1 MSASIVPENGL
12 DSIQHNIENN
22 FRGKSI
28 SIGITLTHFSPSKGD
43 KNVDYS
49 TNLFDIGFE
58 PLFNFDLT
66 NTLSVSTGL
75 HYQHGKIQAGHY
87 TRIISGEL
95 SIPVIANIDLMRLLS
110 RPFNLSTGL
119 YTGRY
124 IHQKVETAGSKLTPD
139 NDWHEFPIEY
149 MQGYSPEKFIIDFY
163 FGLGY
168 NELSKN
174 KRFFHFN
181 LFAKYRLNEHWLNQ
195 HVSKFSIGVK
205 MNYFFKF

>member
-12 DSIQHNIENN
+12 DSIQNNIENN

-43 KNVDYS
+43 KNIDYS

-58 PLFNFDLT
+58 SLFNFDLT
-66 NTLSVSTGL
+66 NTLFLSTGL
-75 HYQHGKIQAGHY
+75 HYQHGKIQASNY

-110 RPFNLSTGL
+110 KPFSLSTGF
-119 YTGRY
+119 YTGKY
-124 IHQKVETAGSKLTPD
+124 VYEKVETAGSKLTPD
-139 NDWHEFPIEY
+139 NDWHDFPIEY
-149 MQGYSPEKFIIDFY
+149 LQGYSSEKFIIDFY

-174 KRFFHFN
+174 KRFFQFN